1 MSIIFKKK
9 NILHIIIGLGKGGA
23 EKTLFNVI
31 KNTKDHFNHHV
42 ISLTDFG
49 FYGKELNKFSIN
61 VKMLNFKKNR
71 LNLIPILKL
80 FFILFKSRSFV
91 IQTWM
96 YHADFIG
103 GLLAKLLFIKK
114 IYWNV
119 RGEGLNK
126 SKSKKLTRL
135 IFQINKYL
143 SRFIPNKIIV
153 CSKKAYYNHVQL
165 GFKDNFEL
173 IANGCDNKFFY
184 ENKKLKNDFKRK
196 YNLENFFV
204 IGMAARFSPQKNHSL
219 LIKTLNILNDK
230 KINFMAV
237 LIGKNINNENFYL
250 VNDITKYKLNNKFI
264 LLDEVNEVNEFMN
277 GIDLHILTSSYGEG
291 FPNVIIE
298 AMSCGTPCI
307 STDVG
312 DSNQIIHNPDWSVKV
327 NDEKQLSQII
337 IEAYDIYHH
346 NQRKWNKISK
356 ECINKVHNDFTLEKM
371 IKKYSIIWNS

>member
-1 MSIIFKKK
+1 
-9 NILHIIIGLGKGGA
+9 
-23 EKTLFNVI
+23 
-31 KNTKDHFNHHV
+31 
-42 ISLTDFG
+42 
-49 FYGKELNKFSIN
+49 
-61 VKMLNFKKNR
+61 
-71 LNLIPILKL
+71 
-80 FFILFKSRSFV
+80 
-91 IQTWM
+91 
-96 YHADFIG
+96 
-103 GLLAKLLFIKK
+103 
-114 IYWNV
+114 
-119 RGEGLNK
+119 
-126 SKSKKLTRL
+126 
-135 IFQINKYL
+135 
-143 SRFIPNKIIV
+143 
-153 CSKKAYYNHVQL
+153 
-165 GFKDNFEL
+165 
-173 IANGCDNKFFY
+173 
-184 ENKKLKNDFKRK
+184 
-196 YNLENFFV
+196 
-204 IGMAARFSPQKNHSL
+204 
-219 LIKTLNILNDK
+219 
-230 KINFMAV
+230 MAV

-250 VNDITKYKLNNKFI
+250 VNDITKYKLNNKCI